1 MKKYGIMGGTF
12 DPIHLGHMMIAE
24 YIRDDLELDQ
34 IIYIPTGNPPHK
46 QGYIDAEHRY
56 NMVKL
61 AIDENKN
68 FSLSNIETAHKG
80 YSYSVETIAKLK
92 EDLDGK
98 FYFIIGS
105 DSLFQVR
112 YWKNIEILSSL
123 VEFACALRPGFEKSD
138 KIESELEFLDKN
150 YKTKIHIIK
159 TPLYE
164 ISSTEIRKRILEGRT
179 LKYVVP
185 DKVIEYI
192 KNNNLYER

>member
-92 EDLDGK
+92 EDLDILLLVLILYFKLDTGK
-98 FYFIIGS
+98 I
-105 DSLFQVR
+105 
-112 YWKNIEILSSL
+112 
-123 VEFACALRPGFEKSD
+123 
-138 KIESELEFLDKN
+138 
-150 YKTKIHIIK
+150 
-159 TPLYE
+159 
-164 ISSTEIRKRILEGRT
+164 
-179 LKYVVP
+179 
-185 DKVIEYI
+185 
-192 KNNNLYER
+192 